1 MIISKW
7 KKGKY
12 SIMSNDKYELLAQQL
27 QALIEGEPD
36 LIANLSNA
44 SAAINE
50 ALENIN
56 WAGFYLVKENMLVLG
71 PFQGKPACIRIP
83 FGKGVCGCVSY
94 RSGSCTSSNHLRNPC
109 TDSSTLCKPASR

>member
-1 MIISKW
+1 
-7 KKGKY
+7 
-12 SIMSNDKYELLAQQL
+12 MSNDKYELLAQQL

-71 PFQGKPACIRIP
+71 PFPGKACMPYASIWKRCMRNSSK
-83 FGKGVCGCVSY
+83 KG
-94 RSGSCTSSNHLRNPC
+94 
-109 TDSSTLCKPASR
+109 

>member
-1 MIISKW
+1 MITSKW
-7 KKGKY
+7 QKGK

-56 WAGFYLVKENMLVLG
+56 WAGFYLVKENIACTRTIS
-71 PFQGKPACIRIP
+71 GKACLHTHSIWKRCMRNSSK
-83 FGKGVCGCVSY
+83 KG
-94 RSGSCTSSNHLRNPC
+94 
-109 TDSSTLCKPASR
+109 

>member
-1 MIISKW
+1 MITSKW
-7 KKGKY
+7 QKGKY

-71 PFQGKPACIRIP
+71 PFQGKPAYA
-83 FGKGVCGCVSY
+83 F
-94 RSGSCTSSNHLRNPC
+94 HLEKVYAEQQQKRMRH
-109 TDSSTLCKPASR
+109 SL